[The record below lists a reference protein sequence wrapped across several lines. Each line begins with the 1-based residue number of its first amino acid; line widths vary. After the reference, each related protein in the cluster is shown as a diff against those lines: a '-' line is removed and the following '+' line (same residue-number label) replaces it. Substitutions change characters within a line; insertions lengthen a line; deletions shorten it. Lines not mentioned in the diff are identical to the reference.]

1 MKTPVLKIEQF
12 KQAEPL
18 TDFYI
23 NTIAN
28 HINENKNLISKS
40 HKHNFYL
47 CVLFTKGEG
56 IHEIDFSSYP
66 IKPGKV
72 FFLRP
77 GQTHAW
83 KFTSPPEGYI
93 FFHSKEFYELKF
105 LEHKLKSFPFY
116 YSFQNP
122 PVLTLSKKSV
132 DFLQKKYEEIY
143 HEFQHNEAFRA
154 LKIVNLINGIYID
167 LLREYTATINL
178 EKFISVNYLTILEN
192 LEQLINTYFLKE
204 KLPRFYADKLSITT
218 KHLNRVVKET
228 ISKTTSELIA
238 DRILLEAK
246 RMMVHSDE
254 SLTNIASL
262 LEFSDYAYF
271 SKIFKAKTGLT
282 PSNFRKKYG

>member
-12 KQAEPL
+12 KQLEPL

-132 DFLQKKYEEIY
+132 DFLQKKHEEIY

>member
-12 KQAEPL
+12 KQLEPL